1 VNKAENKSSEH
12 SEYAVLI
19 PEKNDVEDIIGHTI
33 GAEVH
38 VHHRSRTETPKGII
52 IEGKRRS
59 VTPIDETRN
68 N

>member
-1 VNKAENKSSEH
+1 M
-12 SEYAVLI
+12 I
-19 PEKNDVEDIIGHTI
+19 PERNDTEEIIGHTI
-33 GAEVH
+33 EAEVH
-38 VHHRSRTETPKGII
+38 VHHRSKTETPKGII